1 MLIDMSKLS
10 SIWYYGNTTWN
21 DYFFDFFSF
30 EIKIR
35 KSQKHSTVFIV
46 YVATV
51 IIQLLWSVQL
61 FSKVIQF
68 IGFHV
73 VVMMN
78 RNVKRYKQVQYY
90 KTIKN
95 SSFQKRKISVKWYG
109 RRLIRSEGGSHSPT
123 APLLRRLCIAWAL
136 NGRGDYVFALH
147 AYLHQVNKC
156 FVGEWL
162 WSSGRGKR

>member
-1 MLIDMSKLS
+1 MTKNAFDQTPNLTKTFDQLKRS
-10 SIWYYGNTTWN
+10 SEIWSR
-21 DYFFDFFSF
+21 D
-30 EIKIR
+30 
-35 KSQKHSTVFIV
+35 
-46 YVATV
+46 
-51 IIQLLWSVQL
+51 QLP
-61 FSKVIQF
+61 
-68 IGFHV
+68 FHI

-78 RNVKRYKQVQYY
+78 RNFKRYKQIQYY

-95 SSFQKRKISVKWYG
+95 SSFQKRKFRSSDMEEG
-109 RRLIRSEGGSHSPT
+109 SLEASEGGSHSPT

-147 AYLHQVNKC
+147 ALHDLHQVNKC

>member
-1 MLIDMSKLS
+1 MSKLS
-10 SIWYYGNTTWN
+10 SIVLYYGNTTWN

-30 EIKIR
+30 VIKIR

-68 IGFHV
+68 IGFHI

-78 RNVKRYKQVQYY
+78 RNFKRYKQIQYY

-95 SSFQKRKISVKWYG
+95 SSFQKRKFRSSDMEEG
-109 RRLIRSEGGSHSPT
+109 SLEASEGGSHSPT
-123 APLLRRLCIAWAL
+123 APYW
-136 NGRGDYVFALH
+136 GDSVLPE
-147 AYLHQVNKC
+147 L
-156 FVGEWL
+156 
-162 WSSGRGKR
+162 